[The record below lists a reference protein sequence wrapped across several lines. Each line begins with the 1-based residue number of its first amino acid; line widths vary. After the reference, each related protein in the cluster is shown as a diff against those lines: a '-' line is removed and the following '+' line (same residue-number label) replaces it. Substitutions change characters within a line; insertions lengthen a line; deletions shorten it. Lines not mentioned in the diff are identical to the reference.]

1 MTRLTDLATI
11 DALFTEW
18 KRPPQEFGTS
28 AGDSRWMQPDAV
40 VPFALGSAW
49 PRSIVAGDGFRR
61 QNELILQAAGEGI
74 YGLDLDGRVTFA
86 NPAAAR
92 MTGHTIE
99 ELIGR
104 SMHDLV
110 HHSTADG
117 LRVPRQRCAIYAAF
131 RDGAVH
137 RDASDVFWRKDGR
150 SFPVEYSST
159 PIKEDGRLIG
169 AVVVFRDITERVRS
183 EQQLRAALE
192 EVKRLKERLQ
202 DENALL
208 RREIATAA
216 ERHPIVGSC
225 DAFRA
230 ALRAAERVAPT
241 DATVLIQGESGT
253 GKELIARAV
262 HERSGRRD
270 QPMIPLNCGA
280 LPPTLVQS
288 ELFGHERGAF
298 TGALARR
305 RGRFELAD
313 GGTLFLDEVAEL
325 PLETQATLLRV
336 LQEGEF
342 ERVGGSETVRVNVRV
357 IAATHQDLAHMVE
370 GGRFRADLYYRLNV
384 FPIRLPPLRERRR
397 DIPQL
402 VQSYLERLSKRLGR
416 TFAGVTEQSMQRLMR
431 YSFPGNVRELH
442 NVLERA
448 AILASGAWIEV
459 DALVEP
465 PRTLQPA
472 LKESASH
479 AQGPSDDGGLRL
491 ATKERSHITSVLRTT
506 GWKIAG
512 DDGAARVLGL
522 HPNTLRSRMKRLGIP
537 TRSDNR
543 RAASE

>member
-1 MTRLTDLATI
+1 MRNVVELPSALMT
-11 DALFTEW
+11 
-18 KRPPQEFGTS
+18 P
-28 AGDSRWMQPDAV
+28 V
-40 VPFALGSAW
+40 LGGGGA
-49 PRSIVAGDGFRR
+49 FLRR

-74 YGLDLDGRVTFA
+74 YGLDLEGRVTFA

-92 MTGHTIE
+92 MTGHTVS
-99 ELIGR
+99 ELVGR

-110 HHSTADG
+110 HHSTVEG
-117 LRVPRQRCAIYAAF
+117 QRVPRQRCSIYAAF
-131 RDGAVH
+131 HDGVVH
-137 RDASDVFWRKDGR
+137 RADTEVFWRKDG
-150 SFPVEYSST
+150 SHFPVDYSST
-159 PIKEDGRLIG
+159 PIEDNGKLLG
-169 AVVVFRDITERVRS
+169 AVVVFRDITERKRAE
-183 EQQLRAALE
+183 EQLCAALD

-208 RREIATAA
+208 RREIADAS
-216 ERHPIVGSC
+216 ERHPIVGSSY
-225 DAFRA
+225 
-230 ALRAAERVAPT
+230 ALRAALLAVERVAAT
-241 DATVLIQGESGT
+241 DATVMIQGESGT

-262 HERSGRRD
+262 HELSPRRD
-270 QPMIPLNCGA
+270 RPLVRVNCGA

-298 TGALARR
+298 TGALTRR

-342 ERVGGSETVRVNVRV
+342 ERVGGAETVVVSVRV
-357 IAATHQDLAHMVE
+357 IAATHQDLARMVAA
-370 GGRFRADLYYRLNV
+370 GTFRADLYYRLNV

-397 DIPQL
+397 DIPEL
-402 VQSYLERLSKRLGR
+402 VDACLARLSLRFGR
-416 TFAGVTEQSMQRLMR
+416 TFQGVTPESMQRLMR

-448 AILASGAWIEV
+448 AILATGTWVDV

-465 PRTLQPA
+465 ARA
-472 LKESASH
+472 FSVASE
-479 AQGPSDDGGLRL
+479 GISDEAPKAVPDLRL
-491 ATKERSHITSVLRTT
+491 DAKERGHITQVLHAT

-512 DDGAARVLGL
+512 ADGAASALGL

-543 RAASE
+543 RAAAY